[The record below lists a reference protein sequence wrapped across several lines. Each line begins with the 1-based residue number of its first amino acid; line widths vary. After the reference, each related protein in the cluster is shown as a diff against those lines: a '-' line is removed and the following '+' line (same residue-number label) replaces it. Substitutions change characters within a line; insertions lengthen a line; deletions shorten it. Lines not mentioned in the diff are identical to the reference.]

1 MKCSKA
7 NRHAR
12 KTQKTD
18 RAPAAITP
26 LDAASRCASHPP
38 SNPLVL
44 PPKLNPVRNDWV
56 LPLFI
61 PFLFSSSFSSSLQL
75 TILPARV
82 FGLDCRLRPARRR
95 RSSCDEICHFDSDV
109 FCLFDLGSSRAG
121 VGRMAEAGCRLF
133 FWKNFLALPGQSL
146 FKQVSPQEP
155 EALVCESG
163 FGKLPVIWRTQS
175 LQPAK

>member
-12 KTQKTD
+12 KIQKTD

-44 PPKLNPVRNDWV
+44 PPKLNPVNNDWV

-61 PFLFSSSFSSSLQL
+61 RFLFSCLSCFLRLSLYIFATCHPSGESFRLYYQPPTGQMAQFKMRRNLSL
-75 TILPARV
+75 
-82 FGLDCRLRPARRR
+82 
-95 RSSCDEICHFDSDV
+95 
-109 FCLFDLGSSRAG
+109 
-121 VGRMAEAGCRLF
+121 
-133 FWKNFLALPGQSL
+133 
-146 FKQVSPQEP
+146 
-155 EALVCESG
+155 
-163 FGKLPVIWRTQS
+163 
-175 LQPAK
+175 